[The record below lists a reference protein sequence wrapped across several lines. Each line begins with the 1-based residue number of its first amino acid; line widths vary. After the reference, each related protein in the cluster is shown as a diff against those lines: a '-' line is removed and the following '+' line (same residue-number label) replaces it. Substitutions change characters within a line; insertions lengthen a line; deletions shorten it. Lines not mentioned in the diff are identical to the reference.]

1 MKKIDRYIALN
12 IFGLTTLV
20 ALALVSVYTFV
31 SFIGDI
37 DQTGEGNFG
46 VLQLVAYNVL
56 RMPVAVYTLMPII
69 AMLGTLMGLGML
81 AAQGEL
87 TAMRAAGVSL
97 MRIGFSTLYAGLVLG
112 LICLLL
118 GDWLAPAGIRTAESY
133 RSEARSGI
141 DPGVVGKPVW
151 LRDGN
156 RVFHI
161 QRLLAEDHIA
171 ELEIYELNEDLSLKS
186 TLRVEE
192 GRYLNGVWRLS
203 GVQQTDLVDGGAQ
216 ATKLA
221 SMDWRGGLSPDVLHL
236 FVLEADTLSAPGLA
250 RLIAYLDANRLDS
263 ASYRLS
269 LWRKL
274 VAPFTVVA
282 MMLFAV
288 PFVLG
293 PLRNTGA
300 GQRLLVGVLIGVG
313 FYVINEVSAS
323 LGQLFAWPPLL
334 AAGLPT
340 ALLAAFGLYR
350 LSSAR

>member
-1 MKKIDRYIALN
+1 MKKIDRYIAVS

-20 ALALVSVYTFV
+20 ALALVSIYTFV

-56 RMPVAVYTLMPII
+56 RMPAAVYTLMPII
-69 AMLGTLMGLGML
+69 AMLGTLMGLGTL

-97 MRIGFSTLYAGLVLG
+97 MRIGYSTLYAGIVLG

-118 GDWLAPAGIRTAESY
+118 GDWLAPAGIRNAESY
-133 RSEARSGI
+133 RSESRSGI
-141 DPGVVGKPVW
+141 DPGVAGKPVW

-156 RVFHI
+156 NMFHI
-161 QRLLAEDHIA
+161 QRLIAEDHIA
-171 ELEIYELNEDLSLKS
+171 EVEIYELAEDLSLKS
-186 TLRVEE
+186 TLRVDE
-192 GRYLNGVWRLS
+192 GRYVNGAWQLS
-203 GVQQTDLVDGGAQ
+203 GVHRTDLSGDSA
-216 ATKLA
+216 
-221 SMDWRGGLSPDVLHL
+221 RGEQLTQMTWQGSLSPEVLHL

-250 RLIAYLDANRLDS
+250 RLIAYMDANRLDAS
-263 ASYRLS
+263 SYRLS

-274 VAPFTVVA
+274 VAPFTVIA

-340 ALLAAFGLYR
+340 VALAVFGLYR
-350 LSSAR
+350 LSVAR